1 MQLTHENTITAA
13 LQFTSAYLTCALWTA
28 TDDNGDPLD
37 SNFTIKDFSAQT
49 LKQATKDC
57 TEFLSNNPNSFND
70 TPDNYTIG
78 QAGHDFWLTR
88 NGHGA
93 GFWDR
98 DLDDAGESL
107 TQACEDY
114 RALDVVLGDDGKLYL
129 E

>member
-1 MQLTHENTITAA
+1 MQLTYETSISDAITF
-13 LQFTSAYLTCALWTA
+13 LNAYLTCALWSS
-28 TDDNGDPLD
+28 TDDYNEPFDQNHSID
-37 SNFTIKDFSAQT
+37 NFSSQT

-57 TEFLSNNPNSFND
+57 TDFLLQNPNSLND
-70 TPDNYTIG
+70 TPDTYKVS

-88 NGHGA
+88 NGHGS

-107 TQACEDY
+107 TQACEDW
-114 RALDVVLGDDGKLYL
+114 RELNVILGDDGKLYL